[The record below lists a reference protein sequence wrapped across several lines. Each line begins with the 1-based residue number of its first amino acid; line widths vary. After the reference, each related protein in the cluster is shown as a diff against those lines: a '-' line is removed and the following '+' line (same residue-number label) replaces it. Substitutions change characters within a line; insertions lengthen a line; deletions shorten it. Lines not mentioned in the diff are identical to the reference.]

1 MNFSV
6 FLQCSWDS
14 KRLHLSLTLPGNF
27 FIGQGNWIARKI
39 GSVFI
44 ANMPKI
50 ILIQIIRCCFMRAVV
65 QRVKQSVVKTNGETV
80 GRIGQGLLVLLGVAE
95 DDSAEDADYLANK
108 IINLRIFEDENGK
121 MNRSL
126 LETGGELLA
135 VSQFTLLADCRKG
148 RRPSFVRAAE
158 PEKANGLYEKFVEQ
172 IRQNGVAVQTGR
184 FQARM
189 EVALVNDGPVTIII
203 ESPPGPS

>member
-1 MNFSV
+1 
-6 FLQCSWDS
+6 
-14 KRLHLSLTLPGNF
+14 
-27 FIGQGNWIARKI
+27 
-39 GSVFI
+39 
-44 ANMPKI
+44 
-50 ILIQIIRCCFMRAVV
+50 MRAVV

-80 GRIGQGLLVLLGVAE
+80 GRIGQGLLVLLGVAG

>member
-1 MNFSV
+1 
-6 FLQCSWDS
+6 
-14 KRLHLSLTLPGNF
+14 
-27 FIGQGNWIARKI
+27 
-39 GSVFI
+39 
-44 ANMPKI
+44 
-50 ILIQIIRCCFMRAVV
+50 MRAVV

-80 GRIGQGLLVLLGVAE
+80 GRIGQGLLVLLGVAG
-95 DDSAEDADYLANK
+95 DDSAKDADYLANK

-172 IRQNGVAVQTGR
+172 IRQNGIAVQTGR

-203 ESPPGPS
+203 ESR